1 MSLQTALAQLQ
12 SIAATAVGAKMTYQY
27 IPLNVITPAPFVLTQ
42 WQNTAPDSK
51 AYGAPVSNS
60 KSRTHSVMLVIGV
73 GVNRPSPWADSDA
86 QTYAAA
92 VITALQTYNTLNGT
106 CTSVKC
112 ESLAPV
118 EVSINDGNWTTVQG
132 VVKILEYI

>member
-1 MSLQTALAQLQ
+1 MSLQAALAQLQ
-12 SIAATAVGAKMTYQY
+12 AVTATAVGAKMTYQY
-27 IPLNVITPAPFVLTQ
+27 IPVNIVPSAPFVLAQ
-42 WQNTAPDSK
+42 WQNTVPDSR
-51 AYGAPVSNS
+51 AYGAPISNS
-60 KSRTHSVMLVIGV
+60 KSRTHSVLLVVGV
-73 GVNRPSPWADSDA
+73 GVNRASPWADKDA
-86 QTYAAA
+86 QTYSAA

-118 EVSINDGNWTTVQG
+118 EVTINDGNWSTVQG